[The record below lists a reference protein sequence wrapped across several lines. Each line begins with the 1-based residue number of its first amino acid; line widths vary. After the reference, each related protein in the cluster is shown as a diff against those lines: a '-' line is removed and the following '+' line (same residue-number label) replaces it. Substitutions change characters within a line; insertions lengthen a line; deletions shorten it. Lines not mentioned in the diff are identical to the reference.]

1 MATTGAA
8 NAFVLNI
15 TELQNTVT
23 TASGLTPFDTL
34 SAKIG
39 QIEQMVIVDEK
50 RIAVDTISAFTSGG
64 TIQVVDPIN
73 IGPTGGLTVAG
84 GSISGGGTGIGPT
97 GPTGPTAPTGPTGA
111 LAPYTVGASG
121 NWVPPV
127 PTNIITALSRME
139 ALLVSLNAN
148 NPIP

>member
-8 NAFVLNI
+8 NTFVLNI

-34 SAKIG
+34 NVKIG

-84 GSISGGGTGIGPT
+84 GSISAGTGPT
-97 GPTGPTAPTGPTGA
+97 GPTGPLP
-111 LAPYTVGASG
+111 PYTVAASV
-121 NWVPPV
+121 NWVPPI
-127 PTNIITALSRME
+127 PTTVTAALNRME
-139 ALLVSLNAN
+139 TLLVSLNSN